1 MRENTTEQV
10 STEEM
15 TYPAEIVKSY
25 TATHVQ
31 QEDDVRTVCTS
42 CT

>member
-1 MRENTTEQV
+1 MKENTTEQV
-10 STEEM
+10 PTEEM

-25 TATHVQ
+25 AATHVQ
-31 QEDDVRTVCTS
+31 QEGDVSTVCTS